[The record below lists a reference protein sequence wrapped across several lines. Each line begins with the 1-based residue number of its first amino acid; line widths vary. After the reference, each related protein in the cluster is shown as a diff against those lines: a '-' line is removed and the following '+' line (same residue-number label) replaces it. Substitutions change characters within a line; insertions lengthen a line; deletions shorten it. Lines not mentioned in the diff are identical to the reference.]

1 MSVVEAAWEPGQSD
15 SEAGC
20 SVNRQAAC
28 LVRFTGSDSP
38 VPRPR
43 DPHGGGRWRE
53 SRSFWDFLV
62 SQWWRILRSLM
73 REDPTC
79 HRGTE
84 PVRGNCCAEALGP
97 TSRSCRACV
106 LQVLKPTHRELVPHN
121 GRSHRRE
128 RPLHHNQRW
137 APLAATRESLCT
149 SPKMKPMQ
157 LQLVP
162 HNEKSHCRERPLHHN
177 QRWAPACRN

>member
-43 DPHGGGRWRE
+43 DPHGGGRWKER
-53 SRSFWDFLV
+53 RSLWNFLV
-62 SQWWRILRSLM
+62 SQWWRILRPLVQ
-73 REDPTC
+73 EDPTR
-79 HRGTE
+79 HRVTE
-84 PVRGNCCAEALGP
+84 PVRCNCCAEALGP
-97 TSRSCRACV
+97 TSRSYRACA
-106 LQVLKPTHRELVPHN
+106 LQVLKPRHRELVPHN
-121 GRSHRRE
+121 KRSHRCE

-137 APLAATRESLCT
+137 APCLPQLETQCIKDPAQPKINKCFFCFFLKRVLLTNSLGWGTLEQRELG
-149 SPKMKPMQ
+149 
-157 LQLVP
+157 
-162 HNEKSHCRERPLHHN
+162 
-177 QRWAPACRN
+177 